1 MEKEKFFFSPLFK
14 FMFLAGTMRCN
25 QKIGVY
31 PERKDIYGK
40 NFVSK
45 KEINL
50 HKFQMKGT

>member
-40 NFVSK
+40 
-45 KEINL
+45 
-50 HKFQMKGT
+50 KFL